1 MNQQKQTYETTFI
14 VNASLEDPQVET
26 IITHASE
33 TITRNGGE
41 IKQIDKWGRRRLA
54 YPILKKNN
62 GFYVNI
68 EFTSSG
74 ELIPQLERSFL
85 LDENIL
91 RFLTIHLDEKALK
104 SSRIVPVIPTVDVV
118 IDVDPVTRE
127 PIFEDDD
134 IPITGGSVS

>member
-14 VNASLEDPQVET
+14 VNASLEDTQIET
-26 IITHASE
+26 IITHAVE

-62 GFYVNI
+62 GFYINI
-68 EFTSSG
+68 EFISLG
-74 ELIPQLERSFL
+74 DLIPQLERSFL

-91 RFLTIHLDEKALK
+91 RFLTIYLDEKALK
-104 SSRIVPVIPTVDVV
+104 SKRIVPVIPSVDVV
-118 IDVDPVTRE
+118 IDVDPITRE

-134 IPITGGSVS
+134 IPITGGPLS

>member
-14 VNASLEDPQVET
+14 MNASLEDSQIEI
-26 IITHASE
+26 IITHAVE

-54 YPILKKNN
+54 YSIQKKNN
-62 GFYVNI
+62 GFYANI
-68 EFTSSG
+68 EFISSG
-74 ELIPQLERSFL
+74 ELIPQLERIFS

-104 SSRIVPVIPTVDVV
+104 SRRIVPITPSFDVV
-118 IDVDPVTRE
+118 ADIDPITRE
-127 PIFEDDD
+127 PLFEDDELLAPD
-134 IPITGGSVS
+134 DLPK